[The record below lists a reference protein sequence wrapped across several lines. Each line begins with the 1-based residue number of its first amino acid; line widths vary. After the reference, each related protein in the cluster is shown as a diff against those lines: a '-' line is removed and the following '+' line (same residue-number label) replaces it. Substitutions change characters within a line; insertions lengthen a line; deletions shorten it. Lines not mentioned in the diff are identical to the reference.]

1 LPKLKRLFAQFDES
15 KLRCL
20 KKDTVDSSKQP
31 DLAKIR
37 LEPAAKRLLVSDLDS
52 FFARWSS
59 SYVIEV

>member
-1 LPKLKRLFAQFDES
+1 MLFSPFFQFDEV

-20 KKDTVDSSKQP
+20 KKELVDCTKKP

-37 LEPAAKRLLVSDLDS
+37 LEPQAKRLGVAELDS
-52 FFARWSS
+52 FFARWSN